1 MKIASFM
8 ALVAAVVGLTAPGA
22 ESQLSDAPGPDR
34 RFTITES
41 RRPTTLDWTGDGAG
55 VLLTPDLMEPVGC
68 RSALHECDQTLI
80 RVPGSGSLRIDTSST
95 DEGTIDTDL
104 HLYASNAA
112 GEPVRKLKDSA
123 GGSPVESIVAS
134 VPAGY
139 YLVRIDYALGAGT
152 VDAIA
157 TFTPITPKRSGQ
169 FDYSRIREL
178 TKSAHRTTT
187 SRFFLPMADGRKVYM
202 EVTRPKAKGRYGVI
216 LEASPYHGTIYARD
230 GTRILPQPV
239 DAKGR
244 PLGLKRYF
252 APRGYAVAMMDLRG
266 TGKSQGCLDLLGP
279 RDASDI
285 KIVVEWLARQP
296 WSNGRVGMVGHSYPG
311 STPMLGAAKRAKGLV
326 TIVPSAGVSHMYEH
340 LFHNGVHW
348 SGTYGGGIIAYNQ
361 LALFRALPPDVIP
374 PEALSSAPVQGDTGD
389 NFGNDPQEAACGLPQ
404 SPAFTGESLLSG
416 QRIAWHED
424 RDWRARAAS
433 WRGTVFLVHGVNDAN
448 ARITGMEWLYRH
460 ALHNDDKVWIGQ
472 WDHGSGCCPNQRGT
486 QWTFALHAWLDK
498 QLLKRDVDTGPK
510 VEAFVN
516 AEETDAVGL
525 DARGQV
531 LEGKSWPIDTRT
543 VSFGA
548 APDGTLTRGKA
559 ADGEL
564 SFTGDPFGFAGVAE
578 FVSAPLTADVVVAGL
593 PELRL
598 AWSQTLP
605 RVHAIANVLVRSKS
619 GDDRRISNC
628 AINPELRNGLDTI
641 TPVVPGERMDLRP
654 QCFTM
659 GHRLRRG
666 DRLVLRV
673 STSDFE
679 HTPVFAFD
687 PRVTVF
693 TGRNGTSLRLPVV
706 TDPKLYADTIDLNLR
721 PPA

>member
-1 MKIASFM
+1 MSQ
-8 ALVAAVVGLTAPGA
+8 VADV
-22 ESQLSDAPGPDR
+22 GPDR
-34 RFTITES
+34 RYTIKQT
-41 RRPTTLDWTGDGAG
+41 RKPTVLEWSGDGSG
-55 VLLTPDLMEPVGC
+55 MLLTADFMEPAGC
-68 RSALHECDQTLI
+68 RPVVHECDETLI
-80 RVPGSGSLRIDTSST
+80 RVPVSGNLGIETSST
-95 DEGTIDTDL
+95 DDGTLDTDL
-104 HLYASNAA
+104 HLFSSNKA
-112 GEPVRKLKDSA
+112 GEPVKKLKDSA
-123 GGSPVESIVAS
+123 GSSPQESIETSVA
-134 VPAGY
+134 PGF
-139 YLVRIDYALGAGT
+139 YLVRVDYALGAGT
-152 VDAIA
+152 FDAIA
-157 TFTPITPKRSGQ
+157 RFAPASPRRSGQ
-169 FDYSRIREL
+169 FDYSRITGL
-178 TKSAHRTTT
+178 SKSVFSTTT

-202 EVTRPKAKGRYGVI
+202 EVTRPKAKGRFGVI
-216 LEASPYHGTIYARD
+216 LEASPYHGTVYGRD

-239 DAKGR
+239 DGKGQ

-252 APRGYAVAMMDLRG
+252 PPRGYAVAMMDLRG

-348 SGTYGGGIIAYNQ
+348 AGTYGGGIVAYNQ

-374 PEALSSAPVQGDTGD
+374 SEAMTALPVQGATGD
-389 NFGNDPQEAACGLPQ
+389 NFGNDPQESACGVPQ

-416 QRIAWHED
+416 QRVAWHEE
-424 RDWRARAAS
+424 RDWRAGAAG

-460 ALHNDDKVWIGQ
+460 ARHNADKVWIGQ
-472 WDHGSGCCPNQRGT
+472 WHHGSGCCPNQRGT

-498 QLLKRDVDTGPK
+498 QLLQRKVDTGPT

-516 AEETDAVGL
+516 AEETDAAGL

-531 LEGKSWPIDTRT
+531 LEGKSWPMRART
-543 VSFGA
+543 VSFDA
-548 APDGTLTRGKA
+548 VPDGSLTRGNA
-559 ADGEL
+559 ADGEV
-564 SFTGDPFGFAGVAE
+564 SFTGDAFGFAGVAE
-578 FVSAPLTADVVVAGL
+578 FVSAPLTADLVVAGL
-593 PELRL
+593 PELRV

-605 RVHAIANVLVRSKS
+605 RVHSIANVLVRSKS
-619 GDDRRISNC
+619 GDERRISNC
-628 AINPELRNGLDTI
+628 AINPELRNGLDTM
-641 TPVVPGERMDLRP
+641 TPVVPGERMDLRL

-659 GHRLRRG
+659 AHRLRRG

-693 TGRNGTSLRLPVV
+693 TGRNATSLRLPVV
-706 TDPKLYADTIDLNLR
+706 TGPKLFSDTLNLNVR
-721 PPA
+721 PRA